1 MTNYKHFIRH
11 ICLLMLIVACQN
23 LDAQQQLPYGIEA
36 RFGVDKGAIRDVA
49 FTPDGTRIA
58 IASNI
63 GVWLYDAAEG
73 TETALAPAT
82 PFDVSAIAFSPDGE
96 TLASGSDEGMI
107 WLWRMDTD
115 EIRHFSS
122 GHTRE
127 ILSVAFHRFVG
138 MRVMR
143 RPVFNPQRRSWG
155 NSHE

>member
-1 MTNYKHFIRH
+1 
-11 ICLLMLIVACQN
+11 MLIVACQN

-82 PFDVSAIAFSPDGE
+82 PFDSPRA
-96 TLASGSDEGMI
+96 T
-107 WLWRMDTD
+107 
-115 EIRHFSS
+115 
-122 GHTRE
+122 
-127 ILSVAFHRFVG
+127 
-138 MRVMR
+138 
-143 RPVFNPQRRSWG
+143 
-155 NSHE
+155 